1 MTKSDIIC
9 QAGLCN
15 ISCTICCK
23 HSWQNS
29 AKQSADGN
37 YPCFF
42 IYLFIYFS
50 WEMCFAGFIS
60 ISARH
65 EAVCEI
71 VSSVITDRFTLQ

>member
-42 IYLFIYFS
+42 IYLFILVGKCVLLVS
-50 WEMCFAGFIS
+50 LVS
-60 ISARH
+60 QRDT